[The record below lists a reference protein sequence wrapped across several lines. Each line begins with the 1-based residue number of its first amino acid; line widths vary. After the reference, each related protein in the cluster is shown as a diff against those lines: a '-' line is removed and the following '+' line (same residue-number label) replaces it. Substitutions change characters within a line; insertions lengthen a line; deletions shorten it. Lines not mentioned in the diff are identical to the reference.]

1 MIKSPVNPM
10 RYWKLEEIQ
19 RILNQIKGYENVIIE
34 FQCQQSDS
42 WTTKWDCS
50 YGIREQLDNGQWN
63 WLLKHKFVVE
73 EKTELGAKNLAWQE
87 AAERLVTDIWRT
99 SIHSFRKE
107 QREVDK
113 ESKQLEMELKK
124 WKNNLTEDDLKL
136 IDEIDTMYKQPKTKQ
151 WLRQTLYWIRAA
163 LALSVMFGVCC
174 LIATNKIALDI
185 FIWTLGLGL
194 IGGLVYCFK
203 TLMGLLFKDDGFEN

>member
-1 MIKSPVNPM
+1 MITSPINPM

-19 RILNQIKGYENVIIE
+19 RILNQIKGYENVVIE

-113 ESKQLEMELKK
+113 ESKQLEMALKK
-124 WKNNLTEDDLKL
+124 LNKTPMNVVNDPPTPSVTKINKLK
-136 IDEIDTMYKQPKTKQ
+136 P
-151 WLRQTLYWIRAA
+151 WLRQAWYWVRAT
-163 LALSVMFGVCC
+163 LALSVMLGVCY
-174 LIATNKIALDI
+174 LIASNKIVMDI
-185 FIWTLGLGL
+185 FTWTIGLGL

-203 TLMGLLFKDDGFEN
+203 TLMGVVFKDDGFED